1 VAINTQF
8 GSRRKALTYDIFCVA
23 FAQGTI
29 HGSQTGPKRTTLS
42 SSVAAAQAI
51 AMPPPPQQQQLP
63 AEPFASQM
71 PIPTYSQQSPSP
83 QPKPRPQQP
92 PVVPLPPLT
101 ADEALRALQQRVD
114 AVGVRAVFD
123 EIDANRS
130 GRASADELV
139 ATLRKLRVGE
149 MEEAHAEELIKS
161 VNARLGS
168 RRKALTYDAFCVAFA
183 RGPGRKTA
191 PVPAPIRSSK
201 SGEGEAH
208 VNEAMPRQ
216 PDAKTST
223 MQLGRTDG
231 ANPQVPPTRKV
242 AAREVDTINE
252 RIRAKAEMRKGCADI
267 ATAHQTTKPATMVQA
282 LARKVSFGRNGSPTS
297 VAGST
302 LTRKLSFGKSKQQQ
316 QP

>member
-1 VAINTQF
+1 MQRMDQRDELEADRQAGTSD
-8 GSRRKALTYDIFCVA
+8 GS
-23 FAQGTI
+23 GTI
-29 HGSQTGPKRTTLS
+29 QVPPP
-42 SSVAAAQAI
+42 
-51 AMPPPPQQQQLP
+51 AMPVL
-63 AEPFASQM
+63 
-71 PIPTYSQQSPSP
+71 
-83 QPKPRPQQP
+83 
-92 PVVPLPPLT
+92 VPPLT
-101 ADEALRALQQRVD
+101 ADEALRALQQRVN